1 MNKQVFIINGTG
13 SSGKDTWVNY
23 LSKYIPTYHY
33 SIANLPKEAATL
45 LGWGGGKT
53 EKDRKFLS
61 DIVDISTEY
70 NDAPFQD
77 VVSLVA
83 DFKNGRLGADVLVI
97 DMRDPL
103 DIARAVETFGAK
115 TIFIKNPRV
124 EAITSNHADRDV
136 EDFNYDFVINNDGTL
151 EDLDRKAEEFVK
163 VLGNI

>member
-45 LGWGGGKT
+45 LGWDGGKT
-53 EKDRKFLS
+53 ERDRKFLS
-61 DIVDISTEY
+61 DMVDISTEY

-77 VVSLVA
+77 VVSIVT
-83 DFKNGRLGADVLVI
+83 DFKNDRLEADVLVI
-97 DMRDPL
+97 DMRDPR

-124 EAITSNHADRDV
+124 ETITSNHADRDV
-136 EDFNYDFVINNDGTL
+136 ENYKYDYVIHNDGTL
-151 EDLDRKAEEFVK
+151 EDLDKKAKEFAEGVI
-163 VLGNI
+163 GI